1 MEVHLSNILCQIIHV
16 CVCVAR
22 NNWIL
27 GWSHRVR
34 PGIVGMEQYESKMQ
48 HPVSSPGVQ
57 KNEPCDALNSI
68 TTNGL
73 GLVNPEKVFSFY
85 NELHSYLCICWDRW
99 SEGGRAEH
107 P

>member
-1 MEVHLSNILCQIIHV
+1 MLESGDGRYLSDTMIQRCNT
-16 CVCVAR
+16 
-22 NNWIL
+22 
-27 GWSHRVR
+27 
-34 PGIVGMEQYESKMQ
+34 
-48 HPVSSPGVQ
+48 VSSPGVQ
-57 KNEPCDALNSI
+57 KNEPYDALNSI